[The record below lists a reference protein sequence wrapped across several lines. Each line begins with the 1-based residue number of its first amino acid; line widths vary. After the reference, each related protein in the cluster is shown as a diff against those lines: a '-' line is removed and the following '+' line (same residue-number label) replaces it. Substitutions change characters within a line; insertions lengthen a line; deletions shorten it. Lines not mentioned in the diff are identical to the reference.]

1 MSATN
6 ITQVETPHSRCRFA
20 LAWGDITPPANI
32 YHRMWGAAKHERA
45 TGIHRPLRATVAIF
59 EAGVD
64 ITCAGS
70 LALRGTSGERAGER
84 GMSDEPSASSPRPSP
99 PSDGGEG
106 EEASAARHQILLA
119 LDHCVLGAVEHGQL
133 VAHIAQTTGQASE
146 SILVVFSHT
155 HGAGLMGLERAS
167 LPGGDLIPGYLRSLA
182 ECAAGLVKEALG
194 RLAPA
199 AITYGHGRCNLAAHR
214 DFWDAERQLWA
225 CGFNP
230 AAPAD
235 DTVLVARVTGA
246 DGKLLASVVNYAC
259 HPTTLAWDNTLISP
273 DYIGALREVVE
284 RETGAPCLFLQ
295 GASAELGPVEG
306 FVGDAAIADR
316 NGRQLAYAALSA
328 LTALPT
334 AGTRFRYT
342 GPVVSG
348 ATLGAWAHEPLSAEE
363 LAAKEAWQVTR
374 WNEPLP
380 HRPGQPTAAQV
391 EAELKQ
397 FQADEEAARAAGDSA
412 KAADCRAMAER
423 KRRLLHRLSQLPPGD
438 AFPLQVT
445 LWRMGDAFWLGVQG
459 EFYSVLQTELRR
471 RFPGKAIVVATI
483 AADWGAS
490 YLPPA
495 KLYGTG
501 IYQETIAVVA
511 PGSLEQVIESVA
523 RRMKNF

>member
-1 MSATN
+1 MPAPSVTVVN
-6 ITQVETPHSRCRFA
+6 TPQSRCHFA
-20 LAWGDITPPANI
+20 LAWGEITPPANI

-45 TGIHRPLRATVAIF
+45 TGVHRPLRATLAVF

-64 ITCAGS
+64 NTCAGP
-70 LALRGTSGERAGER
+70 LAPRGTSGERGT
-84 GMSDEPSASSPRPSP
+84 SDEPSSSSPRPSP
-99 PSDGGEG
+99 PLRRGEG
-106 EEASAARHQILLA
+106 EAAARRQILLA
-119 LDHCVLGAVEHGQL
+119 LDHCVLGAVEHRQL
-133 VAHIAQTTGQASE
+133 VSHIAQATGQAAE

-167 LPGGDLIPGYLRSLA
+167 LPGGDLIPGYLRSVA
-182 ECAAGLVKEALG
+182 ERAAGLVKEALSK
-194 RLAPA
+194 LVPA
-199 AITYGHGRCNLAAHR
+199 DITYGTGHCNLAAHR
-214 DFWDAERQLWA
+214 DFWDTERQLWA

-230 AAPAD
+230 TGPAD
-235 DTVLVARVTGA
+235 DTVLVARVTGS
-246 DGKLLASVVNYAC
+246 DGKMLASAVNYAC

-273 DYIGALREVVE
+273 DYIGALRETVE

-295 GASAELGPVEG
+295 GASGELGPVEG
-306 FVGDAAIADR
+306 FVGDPAVADR
-316 NGRQLAYAALSA
+316 NGRQLAYAALST
-328 LTALPT
+328 LTALPA

-363 LAAKEAWQVTR
+363 VAGKTAWQIAR
-374 WNEPLP
+374 WNELLAY
-380 HRPGQPTAAQV
+380 RPGQPTAAQV

-397 FQADEEAARAAGDSA
+397 FQADEEAARAAGDAA

-423 KRRLLHRLSQLPPGD
+423 KRRLLHRLWQLPPGER
-438 AFPLQVT
+438 FPLQVT

-490 YLPPA
+490 YLPPRG
-495 KLYGTG
+495 LYGTG

-523 RRMKNF
+523 KRIESLL